1 MYTLPT
7 GRIVNSLKNRPVA
20 HPESRPPRATSLPV
34 IEPAQHA
41 DPERAAEAAHRMSFR
56 W

>member
-7 GRIVNSLKNRPVA
+7 GQIVNSLKSRPVTR
-20 HPESRPPRATSLPV
+20 PESRPEPAASVPV
-34 IEPAQHA
+34 IEPSHHA
-41 DPERAAEAAHRMSFR
+41 DPQRTVEAAHRMSFR

>member
-7 GRIVNSLKNRPVA
+7 GKIVNSLKNRLVA
-20 HPESRPPRATSLPV
+20 RPEGRPEPAASVPV
-34 IEPAQHA
+34 IEPAHHA
-41 DPERAAEAAHRMSFR
+41 DPQRTAEAAHRMSFR